1 MARAFFMTEKLAQLH
16 SSLVTGRLGPGQP
29 NVLRHQPSEG
39 SDADGSFEF
48 ETVYEQHFDL
58 VWRTLERLGVAS
70 AAVDD
75 ALQDVFLVVHRRL
88 GTFEGRSAIR
98 TWIFGIT
105 LRVAS
110 DYIRHRRRHENTSL
124 LDTDVRDDSA
134 VDPLEQRARSE
145 AVSLLYA
152 ALGELDPE
160 KRAAFVLAELE
171 EMTMSEVALAVGA
184 NVNTVS
190 SRVKAAR
197 RQFEAAVR
205 RLRAKD
211 DWRSRP

>member
-1 MARAFFMTEKLAQLH
+1 MRADLITEPEATLH
-16 SSLVTGRLGPGQP
+16 SLLVTVRADLGQP
-29 NVLRHQPSEG
+29 
-39 SDADGSFEF
+39 DAPQERGEMTGAAVTFDF

-58 VWRTLERLGVAS
+58 VWRTLQRLGVAS
-70 AAVDD
+70 AAIDD
-75 ALQDVFLVVHRRL
+75 ALQDVFLVIHRQL
-88 GTFEGRSAIR
+88 PKFEQRSSLR

-110 DYIRHRRRHENTSL
+110 DYTRRGRRDEKTTSI
-124 LDTDVRDDSA
+124 DFDPRDESA
-134 VDPLEQRARSE
+134 SDPLEQRERSE
-145 AVSLLYA
+145 AVALLYA
-152 ALGELDPE
+152 ALAELDPE

-171 EMTMSEVALAVGA
+171 EMSMAEVALSLGV

-197 RQFEAAVR
+197 RQFEAALR

-211 DWRSRP
+211 GWRLRP

>member
-1 MARAFFMTEKLAQLH
+1 VTKNPALTH
-16 SSLVTGRLGPGQP
+16 SSPVTVRDLGQP
-29 NVLRHQPSEG
+29 PVLAEALPGKPPQAALTYEF
-39 SDADGSFEF
+39 DAI
-48 ETVYEQHFDL
+48 YEQQFEL
-58 VWRTLERLGVAS
+58 VWRTLRRLGVAP

-88 GTFEGRSAIR
+88 AEFEQRSSMR

-110 DYIRHRRRHENTSL
+110 DYLRRGRRLERTTA
-124 LDTDVRDDSA
+124 LDVELRDEQA
-134 VDPLEQRARSE
+134 LDPLEHHARSE

-152 ALGELDPE
+152 ALGQLDPD
-160 KRAAFVLAELE
+160 KRAAVVLAELE
-171 EMTMSEVALAVGA
+171 EMSLAEVAAAVGS

-205 RLRAKD
+205 HLRAKD
-211 DWRSRP
+211 VFRGQR

>member
-1 MARAFFMTEKLAQLH
+1 MARAFFVTSHRAPTH
-16 SSLVTGRLGPGQP
+16 SIPVTVRADLGQP
-29 NVLRHQPSEG
+29 DVREPGEGLRANVSL
-39 SDADGSFEF
+39 EF
-48 ETVYEQHFDL
+48 ETVYEEHFDL
-58 VWRTLERLGVAS
+58 VWRTLQRLGVAS

-88 GTFEGRSAIR
+88 ADFEGRSAIR

-110 DYIRHRRRHENTSL
+110 DYLRRGRRYEHTTGSIDANF
-124 LDTDVRDDSA
+124 RDERGL
-134 VDPLEQRARSE
+134 DPLEQRARSE
-145 AVSLLYA
+145 AVALLYA
-152 ALGELDPE
+152 ALGALDPE

-171 EMTMSEVALAVGA
+171 EMSMTEVALAVGA

-197 RQFEAAVR
+197 RQFEAALR

-211 DWRSRP
+211 DWRSGP

>member
-1 MARAFFMTEKLAQLH
+1 MGRAVFVTGEPARYHSSKVTVRADLAQPELLREPGEGQRSDLH
-16 SSLVTGRLGPGQP
+16 L
-29 NVLRHQPSEG
+29 
-39 SDADGSFEF
+39 AF
-48 ETVYEQHFDL
+48 ETIYEQHFDL
-58 VWRTLERLGVAS
+58 VWRTLARLGVAS
-70 AAVDD
+70 AALDD

-88 GTFEGRSAIR
+88 PEFESRSSLR

-110 DYIRHRRRHENTSL
+110 EYVRRGRREQHTSAPISI
-124 LDTDVRDDSA
+124 DVRDEHA
-134 VDPLEQRARSE
+134 PDPLEQRARSE
-145 AVSLLYA
+145 AVALLYA
-152 ALGELDPE
+152 ALAALDPE

-171 EMTMSEVALAVGA
+171 EMSLAEVAAVVGA

-197 RQFEAAVR
+197 RQFEAALR

-211 DWRSRP
+211 DWRSRT